1 MAGDTALVG
10 DVDVL
15 DHEPP
20 VPPGRVGQRIG
31 PWRAAGWY
39 LLLSFLSLL
48 VLAPVYFLFVRA
60 ISDPSKAFTS
70 SVLTPQGVRWDG
82 FSEAWERGNLGG
94 ALFRSTVVTVLITGL
109 QVTTSVLAAYAFAFL
124 RFPLKRLVFA
134 VFMATLLLPLE
145 KLRDALLFLWTFW
158 VLYRIARRLAHF
170 AERWGQRQAST
181 LESLFIPVLANG
193 LQLIL
198 PLIAL
203 LLARPLLPTAPRYTV
218 VVKLVV
224 SMLLIITV
232 AWVLIRA
239 LNVMDRLVAIRYPIH
254 VADNLQA
261 RSIRTQFSF
270 LRKLGI
276 FLVMLIAGA
285 SILMLF
291 DGARQLGTSL
301 LTSAGILG
309 LVVGFAA
316 QKILGN
322 LLAGFQIALTQP
334 IRIDDAV
341 IVENEWGWI
350 EELTLTY
357 VVVRLW
363 DWRRLVLPINYFIE
377 KPFQNWT
384 RNSAELIG
392 SVFLY
397 TDYAVPLEPLRAELT
412 RLLAAHPLWDGKVNV
427 LQVTD
432 SRERVIELRALM
444 SARNAPQA
452 WAHHLFAA
460 RASRS
465 IAEVACRDRRRAA
478 SLSTSR

>member
-1 MAGDTALVG
+1 MEGVRQIPLTVWLMTAAGLAITALGAALLHRLLRPAYGLGHQAPASPPELRPIIREILAASRAPLVSATG
-10 DVDVL
+10 VL
-15 DHEPP
+15 G
-20 VPPGRVGQRIG
+20 V
-31 PWRAAGWY
+31 Y
-39 LLLSFLSLL
+39 LSIQPLLKTLETQTGITLL
-48 VLAPVYFLFVRA
+48 V
-60 ISDPSKAFTS
+60 
-70 SVLTPQGVRWDG
+70 
-82 FSEAWERGNLGG
+82 
-94 ALFRSTVVTVLITGL
+94 
-109 QVTTSVLAAYAFAFL
+109 
-124 RFPLKRLVFA
+124 
-134 VFMATLLLPLE
+134 PLE

-158 VLYRIARRLAHF
+158 VLYRIARRLARF

-203 LLARPLLPTAPRYTV
+203 LLARPLLPTAPRYTA

-224 SMLLIITV
+224 SLLLIITV

-239 LNVMDRLVAIRYPIH
+239 LNVLDRLVAIRYPIH

-261 RSIRTQFSF
+261 RSIRTQFAF

-276 FLVMLIAGA
+276 FLVILIAGA
-285 SILMLF
+285 STLTLF

-392 SVFLY
+392 SIFLY

-412 RLLAAHPLWDGKVNV
+412 RLLTAHPLWDGQVNV

-452 WAHHLFAA
+452 WDLRCAIREGLIVYLQREHPEALPRLRAEIDSQPRTGAVSGEAQTDRAA
-460 RASRS
+460 RG
-465 IAEVACRDRRRAA
+465 
-478 SLSTSR
+478 

>member
-1 MAGDTALVG
+1 MLLAALLHRLLRPANG
-10 DVDVL
+10 L
-15 DHEPP
+15 SHQAPASPP
-20 VPPGRVGQRIG
+20 ELRQIIREILVASRAPVVSAIG
-31 PWRAAGWY
+31 VIGGY
-39 LLLSFLSLL
+39 LSVQPLLRTLETQTGLALL
-48 VLAPVYFLFVRA
+48 V
-60 ISDPSKAFTS
+60 
-70 SVLTPQGVRWDG
+70 
-82 FSEAWERGNLGG
+82 
-94 ALFRSTVVTVLITGL
+94 
-109 QVTTSVLAAYAFAFL
+109 
-124 RFPLKRLVFA
+124 
-134 VFMATLLLPLE
+134 PLE
-145 KLRDALLFLWTFW
+145 RLRDALLFVWTFW
-158 VLYRIARRLAHF
+158 VLYRIARRLARF

-203 LLARPLLPTAPRYTV
+203 LLARPLLPTAPRYTAV
-218 VVKLVV
+218 VNLVV
-224 SMLLIITV
+224 SMLLIVTV

-261 RSIRTQFSF
+261 RSIRTQFAF

-276 FLVMLIAGA
+276 FLVILIAGA
-285 SILMLF
+285 STLTLF

-384 RNSAELIG
+384 RNSSELIG

-412 RLLAAHPLWDGKVNV
+412 RLLTDHPLWDGKVNV

-444 SARNAPQA
+444 SARNAPEA
-452 WAHHLFAA
+452 WDLRCAIREGLIVYLQREHPAA
-460 RASRS
+460 LPRLRADIGGDALRPAPSDPS
-465 IAEVACRDRRRAA
+465 SAA
-478 SLSTSR
+478 AGTGTPS

>member
-1 MAGDTALVG
+1 MSATG
-10 DVDVL
+10 VL
-15 DHEPP
+15 G
-20 VPPGRVGQRIG
+20 V
-31 PWRAAGWY
+31 Y
-39 LLLSFLSLL
+39 LSIQPLLKTLETQTGITLL
-48 VLAPVYFLFVRA
+48 V
-60 ISDPSKAFTS
+60 
-70 SVLTPQGVRWDG
+70 
-82 FSEAWERGNLGG
+82 
-94 ALFRSTVVTVLITGL
+94 
-109 QVTTSVLAAYAFAFL
+109 
-124 RFPLKRLVFA
+124 
-134 VFMATLLLPLE
+134 PLE

-158 VLYRIARRLAHF
+158 VLYRIARRLARF

-203 LLARPLLPTAPRYTV
+203 LLARPLLPTAPRYTA

-224 SMLLIITV
+224 SLLLIITV

-239 LNVMDRLVAIRYPIH
+239 LNVLDRLVAIRYPIH

-261 RSIRTQFSF
+261 RSIRTQFAF

-276 FLVMLIAGA
+276 FLVILIAGA
-285 SILMLF
+285 STLTLF

-392 SVFLY
+392 SIFLY

-412 RLLAAHPLWDGKVNV
+412 RLLTAHPLWDGQVNV

-452 WAHHLFAA
+452 WDLRCAIREDSSSICSANIPKRCRGCA
-460 RASRS
+460 PRS
-465 IAEVACRDRRRAA
+465 IA
-478 SLSTSR
+478 SQGQGQ

>member
-1 MAGDTALVG
+1 MTDIIDLIGKIPGTLWGLVIGSLLATGVAAAVLHRILRPTNGLPNRAPASSPELRQVIRELLVASRYPVVSATLVAGC
-10 DVDVL
+10 
-15 DHEPP
+15 
-20 VPPGRVGQRIG
+20 
-31 PWRAAGWY
+31 Y
-39 LLLSFLSLL
+39 LSLRPL
-48 VLAPVYFLFVRA
+48 MQTLESNTGIVVLAPL
-60 ISDPSKAFTS
+60 
-70 SVLTPQGVRWDG
+70 
-82 FSEAWERGNLGG
+82 ER
-94 ALFRSTVVTVLITGL
+94 
-109 QVTTSVLAAYAFAFL
+109 LA
-124 RFPLKRLVFA
+124 
-134 VFMATLLLPLE
+134 
-145 KLRDALLFLWTFW
+145 DILLFAWTFW
-158 VLYRIARRLAHF
+158 VLYRVARRLARY
-170 AERWGQRQAST
+170 AERWGEKQTTT
-181 LESLFIPVLANG
+181 LEALLIPVLANG

-203 LLARPLLPTAPRYTV
+203 LLARPLLPTAPRYTT
-218 VVKLVV
+218 LVNLIV
-224 SMLLIITV
+224 SILLIGTV

-239 LNVMDRLVAIRYPIH
+239 LGVLERLVAVRYPIN
-254 VADNLQA
+254 VEDNLQA

-270 LRKLGI
+270 LKKLGI
-276 FLVMLIAGA
+276 FLVLLISGA
-285 SILMLF
+285 STLMLF

-363 DWRRLVLPINYFIE
+363 DWRRIVLPINYFIE

-412 RLLAAHPLWDGKVNV
+412 RLLQANPLWDGKVNV

-444 SARNAPQA
+444 SARNAPHAWDLRCAVREGLIRYLQTHHPDALPRLRAQLSQA
-452 WAHHLFAA
+452 AA
-460 RASRS
+460 GDEAPVLDAS
-465 IAEVACRDRRRAA
+465 
-478 SLSTSR
+478 STVS

>member
-1 MAGDTALVG
+1 MESVRQIPLTVWLMTAAGLAITALGAALLYRLLRPANGLSHQAPASPPELRPIIREILAASRAPLVSAVG
-10 DVDVL
+10 VL
-15 DHEPP
+15 GVYLSMQPLLKTLETQT
-20 VPPGRVGQRIG
+20 GIT
-31 PWRAAGWY
+31 
-39 LLLSFLSLL
+39 LLLS
-48 VLAPVYFLFVRA
+48 
-60 ISDPSKAFTS
+60 
-70 SVLTPQGVRWDG
+70 
-82 FSEAWERGNLGG
+82 
-94 ALFRSTVVTVLITGL
+94 
-109 QVTTSVLAAYAFAFL
+109 
-124 RFPLKRLVFA
+124 
-134 VFMATLLLPLE
+134 LE

-158 VLYRIARRLAHF
+158 VLYRIARRLARF
-170 AERWGQRQAST
+170 AEHWGQRQAST

-203 LLARPLLPTAPRYTV
+203 LLARPLLPTAPRYTA

-224 SMLLIITV
+224 SLLLIITV

-261 RSIRTQFSF
+261 RSIRTQFAF

-276 FLVMLIAGA
+276 FLVILIAGA
-285 SILMLF
+285 STLTLF

-412 RLLAAHPLWDGKVNV
+412 RLLTAHPLWDGQVNV

-452 WAHHLFAA
+452 WDLRCAIREGLIVYLQREHPEALPRLRAEIDSHPRTGAVSGEAQTDAAA
-460 RASRS
+460 RG
-465 IAEVACRDRRRAA
+465 
-478 SLSTSR
+478 

>member
-1 MAGDTALVG
+1 MDSVRQIPLTMWLMTAVSLGITVLVAALLHRLLRPANG
-10 DVDVL
+10 L
-15 DHEPP
+15 SHQAPASPP
-20 VPPGRVGQRIG
+20 ELRQIIREILVASRAPVVSAIGVVGV
-31 PWRAAGWY
+31 Y
-39 LLLSFLSLL
+39 LSVQPLLRTLETQTGLTLL
-48 VLAPVYFLFVRA
+48 V
-60 ISDPSKAFTS
+60 
-70 SVLTPQGVRWDG
+70 
-82 FSEAWERGNLGG
+82 
-94 ALFRSTVVTVLITGL
+94 
-109 QVTTSVLAAYAFAFL
+109 
-124 RFPLKRLVFA
+124 
-134 VFMATLLLPLE
+134 PLE
-145 KLRDALLFLWTFW
+145 KLRDGLLFLWTFW
-158 VLYRIARRLAHF
+158 VLYRIARRLAHY
-170 AERWGQRQAST
+170 AERWGQRQDST

-203 LLARPLLPTAPRYTV
+203 LLARPLLPTAPRYTA

-444 SARNAPQA
+444 SARNAPEA
-452 WAHHLFAA
+452 WDLRCAIREGLITYLQREHPEALPRL
-460 RASRS
+460 RAEISGEPLRPQKADAPPS
-465 IAEVACRDRRRAA
+465 VGAPPP
-478 SLSTSR
+478 

>member
-1 MAGDTALVG
+1 MDSVRQIPLTMWLMTAVSLGITVLVAALLHRLLRPANG
-10 DVDVL
+10 L
-15 DHEPP
+15 SHQAPASPP
-20 VPPGRVGQRIG
+20 ELRQIIREILVASRAPVVSAIGVVGV
-31 PWRAAGWY
+31 Y
-39 LLLSFLSLL
+39 LSVQPLLRTLETQTGLTLL
-48 VLAPVYFLFVRA
+48 V
-60 ISDPSKAFTS
+60 
-70 SVLTPQGVRWDG
+70 
-82 FSEAWERGNLGG
+82 
-94 ALFRSTVVTVLITGL
+94 
-109 QVTTSVLAAYAFAFL
+109 
-124 RFPLKRLVFA
+124 
-134 VFMATLLLPLE
+134 PLE
-145 KLRDALLFLWTFW
+145 KLRDGLLFLWTFW
-158 VLYRIARRLAHF
+158 VLYRIARRLAHY
-170 AERWGQRQAST
+170 AERWGQRQDST

-203 LLARPLLPTAPRYTV
+203 LLARPLLPTAPRYTA

-384 RNSAELIG
+384 RSSAELIG

-444 SARNAPQA
+444 SARNAPEA
-452 WAHHLFAA
+452 WDLRCAIREGLIVYLQREHPEALPRLRADIATTPRTDPTGRGGQPTPRVDEAGAA
-460 RASRS
+460 PNA
-465 IAEVACRDRRRAA
+465 
-478 SLSTSR
+478 

>member
-1 MAGDTALVG
+1 MEGVRQIPLTVWLMTAAGLAITALGAALLHRLLRPAYGLGHQAPASPPELRPIIREILAASRAPLVSATG
-10 DVDVL
+10 VL
-15 DHEPP
+15 G
-20 VPPGRVGQRIG
+20 V
-31 PWRAAGWY
+31 Y
-39 LLLSFLSLL
+39 LSIQPLLKTLETQTGITLL
-48 VLAPVYFLFVRA
+48 V
-60 ISDPSKAFTS
+60 
-70 SVLTPQGVRWDG
+70 
-82 FSEAWERGNLGG
+82 
-94 ALFRSTVVTVLITGL
+94 
-109 QVTTSVLAAYAFAFL
+109 
-124 RFPLKRLVFA
+124 
-134 VFMATLLLPLE
+134 PLE

-158 VLYRIARRLAHF
+158 VLYRIARRLARF

-193 LQLIL
+193 LRLIL

-203 LLARPLLPTAPRYTV
+203 LLARPLLPTAPRYTA

-224 SMLLIITV
+224 SLLLIITV

-239 LNVMDRLVAIRYPIH
+239 LNVLDRLVAIRYPIH

-261 RSIRTQFSF
+261 RSIRTQFAF

-276 FLVMLIAGA
+276 FLVILIAGA
-285 SILMLF
+285 STLTLF

-392 SVFLY
+392 SIFLY

-412 RLLAAHPLWDGKVNV
+412 RLLTAHPLWDGQVNV

-452 WAHHLFAA
+452 WDLRCAIREGLIVYLQREHPEALPRLRAEIDSQPRTGAVSGEAQTDRAA
-460 RASRS
+460 RG
-465 IAEVACRDRRRAA
+465 
-478 SLSTSR
+478 

>member
-1 MAGDTALVG
+1 MIESARQIPLMVWLMTAAGLCLTALVAALLHRLLRPANG
-10 DVDVL
+10 L
-15 DHEPP
+15 SHQAPASPP
-20 VPPGRVGQRIG
+20 ELRQIIREILVASRAPVASAIGVVGVC
-31 PWRAAGWY
+31 
-39 LLLSFLSLL
+39 LSLQPL
-48 VLAPVYFLFVRA
+48 LQTLE
-60 ISDPSKAFTS
+60 T
-70 SVLTPQGVRWDG
+70 Q
-82 FSEAWERGNLGG
+82 
-94 ALFRSTVVTVLITGL
+94 TGL
-109 QVTTSVLAAYAFAFL
+109 
-124 RFPLKRLVFA
+124 
-134 VFMATLLLPLE
+134 TLLVSLE
-145 KLRDALLFLWTFW
+145 KLRDGLLFLWTFW
-158 VLYRIARRLAHF
+158 VLYRIARRLARF
-170 AERWGQRQAST
+170 AERWGQRQTST
-181 LESLFIPVLANG
+181 LESLFVPVLANG

-203 LLARPLLPTAPRYTV
+203 LLARPLLPTAPRYTAV
-218 VVKLVV
+218 VNLVV
-224 SMLLIITV
+224 SLLLIVTV

-261 RSIRTQFSF
+261 RSIRTQFGF

-276 FLVMLIAGA
+276 FLVILIAGA
-285 SILMLF
+285 STLTLF

-432 SRERVIELRALM
+432 SRERVVELRALM
-444 SARNAPQA
+444 SARNAPEA
-452 WAHHLFAA
+452 WDLRCAIREGLITYLQREHPEALPRLRADIGTEPTGRGGQTTPRVDEAGAA
-460 RASRS
+460 PNA
-465 IAEVACRDRRRAA
+465 
-478 SLSTSR
+478 

>member
-1 MAGDTALVG
+1 MIESARPIPLMVWLMTAAGLVITAL
-10 DVDVL
+10 
-15 DHEPP
+15 
-20 VPPGRVGQRIG
+20 
-31 PWRAAGWY
+31 
-39 LLLSFLSLL
+39 
-48 VLAPVYFLFVRA
+48 
-60 ISDPSKAFTS
+60 
-70 SVLTPQGVRWDG
+70 
-82 FSEAWERGNLGG
+82 
-94 ALFRSTVVTVLITGL
+94 
-109 QVTTSVLAAYAFAFL
+109 
-124 RFPLKRLVFA
+124 
-134 VFMATLLLPLE
+134 MATLLHRLLRPANGLSHQAPASPPELRQIIREILVASRAPVVSAIGVIGGYLSVQPLLRTLETQTGLALLVPLE
-145 KLRDALLFLWTFW
+145 RLRDALLFVWTFW
-158 VLYRIARRLAHF
+158 VLYRIARRLARF

-198 PLIAL
+198 PLLAL
-203 LLARPLLPTAPRYTV
+203 LLARPLLPTAPRYTAV
-218 VVKLVV
+218 VNLVV
-224 SMLLIITV
+224 SMLLIVTV

-239 LNVMDRLVAIRYPIH
+239 LNVLDRLVALRYPID
-254 VADNLQA
+254 VTDNLQA

-276 FLVMLIAGA
+276 FLVVLISSA
-285 SILMLF
+285 STLMLF

-309 LVVGFAA
+309 LVIGFAA

-432 SRERVIELRALM
+432 SRERVVELRALM
-444 SARNAPQA
+444 SARNAPEA
-452 WAHHLFAA
+452 WDLRCAIREGLIVYLQREHPEALPRL
-460 RASRS
+460 RADIDTEPRTDPTG
-465 IAEVACRDRRRAA
+465 RG
-478 SLSTSR
+478 

>member
-1 MAGDTALVG
+1 MQELIEPIRQIPWSVWTVVGASLSITALSAALLHRLLRPSDG
-10 DVDVL
+10 LSRQAPASPPELRQIIREVL
-15 DHEPP
+15 TASRYP
-20 VPPGRVGQRIG
+20 VVTATVVIG
-31 PWRAAGWY
+31 VNLSLQPLLQALENSTGIALLAPAEKLTD
-39 LLLSFLSLL
+39 LLL
-48 VLAPVYFLFVRA
+48 FV
-60 ISDPSKAFTS
+60 
-70 SVLTPQGVRWDG
+70 
-82 FSEAWERGNLGG
+82 
-94 ALFRSTVVTVLITGL
+94 
-109 QVTTSVLAAYAFAFL
+109 
-124 RFPLKRLVFA
+124 
-134 VFMATLLLPLE
+134 
-145 KLRDALLFLWTFW
+145 WTFW
-158 VLYRIARRLAHF
+158 VLYRIARRLARF
-170 AERWGQRQAST
+170 AERWGQRQSST
-181 LESLFIPVLANG
+181 LEALFIPVLANG

-203 LLARPLLPTAPRYTV
+203 LLARPLLPTPPRYTTLV
-218 VVKLVV
+218 NLVV
-224 SMLLIITV
+224 SMLLISTV

-239 LNVMDRLVAIRYPIH
+239 LNVLDRLVALRYPID
-254 VADNLQA
+254 VTDNLQA

-276 FLVMLIAGA
+276 FLVLLISSA
-285 SILMLF
+285 STLMLF

-309 LVVGFAA
+309 LVIGFAA

-412 RLLAAHPLWDGKVNV
+412 RLLTAHPLWDGKVNV

-452 WAHHLFAA
+452 WDLRCAIREGLIAYLQREHPEALPRL
-460 RASRS
+460 RAEIDSGPLHDEKAVS
-465 IAEVACRDRRRAA
+465 G
-478 SLSTSR
+478 LSGSQGPA

>member
-1 MAGDTALVG
+1 MDGMRQI
-10 DVDVL
+10 
-15 DHEPP
+15 P
-20 VPPGRVGQRIG
+20 VTV
-31 PWRAAGWY
+31 WLMTAAGLGLTVLLAALLHRLLRPANGLSHQAPASPPELRQIIREILVASRAPVVSAIGVIGGY
-39 LLLSFLSLL
+39 LSVQPLLRTLETQTGLALL
-48 VLAPVYFLFVRA
+48 V
-60 ISDPSKAFTS
+60 
-70 SVLTPQGVRWDG
+70 
-82 FSEAWERGNLGG
+82 
-94 ALFRSTVVTVLITGL
+94 
-109 QVTTSVLAAYAFAFL
+109 
-124 RFPLKRLVFA
+124 
-134 VFMATLLLPLE
+134 PLE
-145 KLRDALLFLWTFW
+145 RLRDALLFVWTFW
-158 VLYRIARRLAHF
+158 VLYRIARRLARF

-198 PLIAL
+198 PLLAL
-203 LLARPLLPTAPRYTV
+203 LLARPLLPTAPRYTAV
-218 VVKLVV
+218 VNLVV
-224 SMLLIITV
+224 SMLLIVTV

-261 RSIRTQFSF
+261 RSIRTQFAF

-276 FLVMLIAGA
+276 FLVILIAGA
-285 SILMLF
+285 STLTLF

-384 RNSAELIG
+384 RNSSELIG

-412 RLLAAHPLWDGKVNV
+412 RLLTDHPLWDGKVNV

-444 SARNAPQA
+444 SARNAPEA
-452 WAHHLFAA
+452 WDLRCAIREGLIVYLQREHPAA
-460 RASRS
+460 LPRLRADIGGDALRPAPSDPS
-465 IAEVACRDRRRAA
+465 SAA
-478 SLSTSR
+478 AGTGTPS

>member
-1 MAGDTALVG
+1 MEGVRQIPLTVWLMTAAGLAITALGAALLHRLLRPAYGLGHQAPASPPELRPIIREILAASRAPLVSATG
-10 DVDVL
+10 VL
-15 DHEPP
+15 G
-20 VPPGRVGQRIG
+20 V
-31 PWRAAGWY
+31 Y
-39 LLLSFLSLL
+39 LSIQPLLKTLETQTGITLL
-48 VLAPVYFLFVRA
+48 V
-60 ISDPSKAFTS
+60 
-70 SVLTPQGVRWDG
+70 
-82 FSEAWERGNLGG
+82 
-94 ALFRSTVVTVLITGL
+94 
-109 QVTTSVLAAYAFAFL
+109 
-124 RFPLKRLVFA
+124 
-134 VFMATLLLPLE
+134 PLE

-158 VLYRIARRLAHF
+158 VLYRIARRLARF

-203 LLARPLLPTAPRYTV
+203 LLARPLLPTAPRYTA

-224 SMLLIITV
+224 SLLLIITV

-239 LNVMDRLVAIRYPIH
+239 LNVLDRLVAIRYPIH

-261 RSIRTQFSF
+261 RSIRTQFAF

-276 FLVMLIAGA
+276 FLVILIAGA
-285 SILMLF
+285 STLTLF

-392 SVFLY
+392 SIFLY

-412 RLLAAHPLWDGKVNV
+412 RLLTAHPLWDGQVNV

-452 WAHHLFAA
+452 WDLRCAIREGLIVYLQQHHPEALPRVRAEIDLPPSSRPKEGSA
-460 RASRS
+460 RHMPGEAGS
-465 IAEVACRDRRRAA
+465 ENRA
-478 SLSTSR
+478 